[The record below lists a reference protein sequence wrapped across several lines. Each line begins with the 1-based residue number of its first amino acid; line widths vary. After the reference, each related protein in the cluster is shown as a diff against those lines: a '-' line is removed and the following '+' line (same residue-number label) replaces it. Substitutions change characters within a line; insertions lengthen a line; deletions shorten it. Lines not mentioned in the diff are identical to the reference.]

1 MTAIPLYAFFE
12 NSTSK
17 LGETGLT
24 PAFYIYQVN
33 KATLASTLAVNGL
46 AGTEIARG
54 LYAYVY
60 ANGDPKTYD
69 YIGTAETASSAV
81 VSKSVSAIRWDGGEA
96 WATELAR
103 MDVAV
108 GSRLATAGYTA
119 PLSSGQTAVA
129 VLDALGADHDLAGT
143 IGESINLILGL
154 SGAADP
160 LLNAVPGSYAQGTG
174 GWALGRI
181 GTGTINVT
189 LPVAADGAV
198 TVFQGDD
205 YSASDGRALDWTDTD
220 GVWPSDLTGATIS
233 VKIAGIASLA
243 GSVVTPT
250 GANKKVRLQL
260 TAVQTTVLRA
270 STRPM
275 QVIATLAPSGRTA
288 TLVDATWTT
297 KPRVKV

>member
-1 MTAIPLYAFFE
+1 M
-12 NSTSK
+12 
-17 LGETGLT
+17 
-24 PAFYIYQVN
+24 
-33 KATLASTLAVNGL
+33 
-46 AGTEIARG
+46 
-54 LYAYVY
+54 
-60 ANGDPKTYD
+60 
-69 YIGTAETASSAV
+69 
-81 VSKSVSAIRWDGGEA
+81 
-96 WATELAR
+96 
-103 MDVAV
+103 
-108 GSRLATAGYTA
+108 
-119 PLSSGQTAVA
+119 
-129 VLDALGADHDLAGT
+129 
-143 IGESINLILGL
+143 
-154 SGAADP
+154 
-160 LLNAVPGSYAQGTG
+160 PGSYAQGTG